1 MIVIGANAAGL
12 SAASKARRLRPDLE
26 ITVFEQSGFASYGA
40 CGLPYFVGGKVKEAE
55 DLISLPVE
63 QAERYAR
70 FEHRETVRGQG
81 WKAAA
86 GVVFTLLV
94 AAAGILIPLL

>member
-1 MIVIGANAAGL
+1 MSQFEMENQDVIRMVNENHRR
-12 SAASKARRLRPDLE
+12 SK
-26 ITVFEQSGFASYGA
+26 
-40 CGLPYFVGGKVKEAE
+40 
-55 DLISLPVE
+55 
-63 QAERYAR
+63 AERYAR
-70 FEHRETVRGQG
+70 FEHRETVRGQS

>member
-1 MIVIGANAAGL
+1 MSQFEMENRDVIRMVNENH
-12 SAASKARRLRPDLE
+12 RRSNLTY
-26 ITVFEQSGFASYGA
+26 TVGY
-40 CGLPYFVGGKVKEAE
+40 V
-55 DLISLPVE
+55 LPVE

-70 FEHRETVRGQG
+70 FEHRETVRGQS

-86 GVVFTLLV
+86 GVVLTLLV

>member
-1 MIVIGANAAGL
+1 MSQFEMENQDVIRMVNENH
-12 SAASKARRLRPDLE
+12 RRSNLN
-26 ITVFEQSGFASYGA
+26 
-40 CGLPYFVGGKVKEAE
+40 
-55 DLISLPVE
+55 
-63 QAERYAR
+63 AR
-70 FEHRETVRGQG
+70 FEHRETVRGQS